1 VQSTDGPSV
10 AVGDG
15 DVGGEGDGVGDSDGV
30 AVGEPGTS

>member
-15 DVGGEGDGVGDSDGV
+15 DAVDDGVGESDGV

>member
-1 VQSTDGPSV
+1 VQSTDEPGV